1 MRLST
6 VRHQGKEVAAVAAEK
21 GLVLVETINQAE
33 GKQWPVDM
41 QTLIEQGGVPDMNQ
55 WYKNGGKDKVE
66 QLDAI
71 PYASAE
77 YAPLIRKPAKI
88 FGIGL
93 NYADHAKDLNEQT
106 PTGFPGSFF
115 KPYTTIIG
123 PGDQV
128 ELPLLANVC
137 DGEGELA
144 IVMGKKGRNIPEEN
158 WLDYVA
164 GFTVSTDMTSLDI
177 LKQNTRFLTIAKS
190 FDTFCGL
197 SHQLITPDEI
207 EDVMDLKVRTVING
221 EVFAENYVRNMT
233 FPPKFLV
240 TFLSQIMTWLPGDII
255 SAGTPRGVH
264 IHHGDVIEGQV
275 DGFESLSHKVV
286 DLKVSQGQD

>member
-1 MRLST
+1 MRFST
-6 VRHQGKEVAAVAAEK
+6 IRCAGKEVASVATPK
-21 GLVLVETINQAE
+21 GLVLIETINSE
-33 GKQWPVDM
+33 VKKDWPTDM
-41 QTLIEQGGVPDMNQ
+41 QTLIQSGGIFTMNQ
-55 WYKNGGKDKVE
+55 WYRSGGKAKVE
-66 QLDAI
+66 RMEAI
-71 PYASAE
+71 PFDTAE

-123 PGDQV
+123 PGDAV
-128 ELPLLANVC
+128 NLPLLADVC

-144 IVMGKKGRNIPEEN
+144 IIMGKEGKNIPAEN

-177 LKQNTRFLTIAKS
+177 LKQNTRFLTISKS
-190 FDTFCGL
+190 FDTFFGL

-207 EDVMDLKVRTVING
+207 ENIMELKVRTVING
-221 EVFAENYVRNMT
+221 EVFAENFVKNMT
-233 FPPKFLV
+233 FSPQFLV
-240 TFLSQIMTWLPGDII
+240 SFLSQIMTWLPGDII
-255 SAGTPRGVH
+255 STGTPRGVH
-264 IHHGDVIEGQV
+264 IHDGDVIEGQV
-275 DGFESLSHKVV
+275 DGFSPLKNPVV
-286 DLKVSQGQD
+286 DLKLH

>member
-6 VRHQGKEVAAVAAEK
+6 IRHAGKEVASVVASN
-21 GLVLVETINQAE
+21 GLVLVETINSE
-33 GKQWPVDM
+33 IKKDWPTDM
-41 QTLIEQGGVPDMNQ
+41 QALIQSGGIFTMNQ
-55 WYKNGGKDKVE
+55 WYRSGGKAKVE
-66 QLDAI
+66 QMEAI
-71 PYASAE
+71 SFDIAE

-123 PGDQV
+123 PGDAV
-128 ELPLLANVC
+128 NLPLLADVC

-144 IVMGKKGRNIPEEN
+144 IVMGKEGKNIPAEN

-177 LKQNTRFLTIAKS
+177 LKQNTRFLTISKS
-190 FDTFCGL
+190 FDTFFGL

-207 EDVMDLKVRTVING
+207 EDIMDLKVRTVING
-221 EVFAENYVRNMT
+221 EVFAENFVRNMT
-233 FPPKFLV
+233 FSPQFLV
-240 TFLSQIMTWLPGDII
+240 SFLSQIMTWLPGDII
-255 SAGTPRGVH
+255 STGTPRGVH
-264 IHHGDVIEGQV
+264 IHDGDVIEGQV
-275 DGFESLSHKVV
+275 DGFSPLKNPVV
-286 DLKVSQGQD
+286 DLKLH